1 MKISGRIFNQALPRG
16 SQWMDIELNAPVE
29 ALLELVEKR
38 LARNR
43 SVNAPQSSENILPR
57 CESVSPNG
65 FKCTKLKGHKNR
77 HESSVVEKFRVAFWP
92 KN

>member
-38 LARNR
+38 LARKRNKC
-43 SVNAPQSSENILPR
+43 QSSENMLPR
-57 CESVSPNG
+57 CEAVSPDG
-65 FKCTKLKGHKNR
+65 FRCTKLKGHKNR
-77 HESSVVEKFRVAFWP
+77 HECSVVEKFRVAFWP